1 MLAHLRLINFRN
13 YDRCAIDFSPG
24 INYLLGANGQG
35 KTNILEAVYYLSLL
49 RSFRTSQINNLRQ
62 WQKNVF
68 HLSAECVKNG
78 GVKDRIA
85 VSYGTERR
93 LAINGVPI
101 ARASDFINRFICAT
115 FIPEDLDIIKGPA
128 CLRRRFLDITIS
140 QLSPAYLKSLQNYS
154 AALKNRNIMLKQ
166 PGKYPL
172 STLTAYDC
180 IIVKQGVA
188 IELARRDLSTKLNLA
203 LQKQSE
209 IFFRQKK
216 VLSLKF
222 LTGLG
227 TLLKDASESSAELSA
242 LYHETLQKTLERDC
256 REGNTRYGP
265 HRSELHCLMD
275 NNSLAFFGSEGECR
289 AAALAL
295 RFACLD
301 VLQQELGR
309 EEVTLIVDDVL
320 GELDQERRRAFL
332 QQLDLA
338 GQVLIAGT
346 AVPDEIKTQSKVF
359 SVVAGQCQAV

>member
-13 YDRCAIDFSPG
+13 YDRCAIEFSPG
-24 INYLLGANGQG
+24 INYLLGENGQG

-68 HLSAECVKNG
+68 HLSAECSKDG
-78 GVKDRIA
+78 GAKDHLA

-93 LAINGVPI
+93 LAVNGVPI

-115 FIPEDLDIIKGPA
+115 FIPEDLEIIKGPA

-140 QLSPAYLKSLQNYS
+140 QLSPAYLKALQNYS
-154 AALKNRNIMLKQ
+154 EALKNRNIMLKQ

-172 STLTAYDC
+172 STLTAYDY

-188 IELARRDLSTKLNLA
+188 IEMARRDLSAKLNLA

-216 VLSLKF
+216 NLSLKF

-227 TLLKDASESSAELSA
+227 TLLQDISDNGAELA
-242 LYHETLQKTLERDC
+242 QLYHETLRKTLERDC

-275 NNSLAFFGSEGECR
+275 DNSLAFFGSEGECR

-295 RFACLD
+295 RFACLE

-309 EEVTLIVDDVL
+309 AGVTLIVDDVL

-332 QQLDLA
+332 QQLNLA

-346 AVPDEIKTQSKVF
+346 AVPAEIIAQSKVF
-359 SVVAGQCQAV
+359 SVAAGQCQAV